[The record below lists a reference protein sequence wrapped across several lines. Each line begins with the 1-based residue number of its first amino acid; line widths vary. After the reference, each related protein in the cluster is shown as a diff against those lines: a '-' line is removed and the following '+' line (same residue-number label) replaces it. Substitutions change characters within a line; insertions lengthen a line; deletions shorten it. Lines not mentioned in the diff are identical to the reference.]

1 MKFVKST
8 LAAIVACMVLVS
20 SAWSAFDSVENI
32 CEVQP
37 DGSVNTVRL
46 HHSIGVMYYAY
57 FFKNLANQHTTVFT
71 DSAISSSDKTFSL
84 PAGTYTLSYKPP
96 VGNQPPLI
104 WPHTIVLRPY
114 TLRPGQGTGCVLNVA
129 VTGTGAKDQ
138 RVPTPTLPQ

>member
-20 SAWSAFDSVENI
+20 SAWSHFGSVENI

-46 HHSIGVMYYAY
+46 HHNISVMYWVYY
-57 FFKNLANQHTTVFT
+57 FKNVANQHTTVFT
-71 DSAISSSDKTFSL
+71 DSAISTSDKTFSL
-84 PAGTYTLSYKPP
+84 PPGTYTLSYKPP

-104 WPHTIVLRPY
+104 WPHTIFLRPY

-129 VTGTGAKDQ
+129 LTGTGAKE
-138 RVPTPTLPQ
+138 RVLKPTLPQ

>member
-1 MKFVKST
+1 MKFVKSA

-20 SAWSAFDSVENI
+20 SAWSDFGSVENI

-37 DGSVNTVRL
+37 DGSINTVRL

-71 DSAISSSDKTFSL
+71 DSAISSSYKTFSL
-84 PAGTYTLSYKPP
+84 PPGTYTLSYKPP
-96 VGNQPPLI
+96 VGNQPLLI

-138 RVPTPTLPQ
+138 RVPAPTLPR